1 MPELSVV
8 IPTYNRAEQ
17 LRACLESLAQQEQPV
32 ADFEVVVV
40 VDGSTDH
47 TPDMLAALE
56 LPYVLRVVRQEN
68 RGSARARNH
77 GIEASRGRFCLFLD
91 DDMIAAPSLVSEH
104 LRGQKD
110 GDGVV
115 AIGQIT
121 LSGLPDEDWFVSSYS
136 RSWRRHYE
144 RLNDGVRLAAWSDCY
159 GGNFSAPRKALLALG
174 AFADDLPYAE
184 DIELAYRLKRY
195 GLSTVYIAEACAQ
208 QRDYKDSRRVTE
220 DAEKSGL
227 VCVAIW
233 RRHPEVLSELLGD
246 FNARKFRA
254 VMLSRFLLACSVPP
268 LFLVWL
274 GRFLGTEPQR
284 EAWYQFVYQ
293 YCYWRGVRR
302 AVADRETWRRLTH
315 GTTILMYHAFGAADE
330 PSHRFVVPAQRFS
343 RQMFWLKLLRYR
355 VISLE
360 EYVEYRRSYRLPPA
374 RAVVITMDDG
384 YLDNRDVAFPILRRY
399 GYPATIFLVSGA
411 VGRCNDWDEED
422 ALTGRRL
429 LSWADIEEM
438 KSAGM
443 SFGAHT
449 RTHPNLTDIPP
460 DQLRSE
466 ICGARADLAAV
477 LPTSISLFAYPYGE
491 YNDAVSAGVEEA
503 GFAAS
508 CSVESG
514 TNVPATPL
522 YALRRVE
529 IWGTDSILHFA
540 LSLWLGDARVWLRR

>member
-1 MPELSVV
+1 MLDLSII
-8 IPTYNRAEQ
+8 IPTYNRAKS
-17 LRACLESLAQQEQPV
+17 LRACLASLAQQKHP
-32 ADFEVVVV
+32 ATDFEVVVV
-40 VDGSTDH
+40 VDGSTDD
-47 TPDMLAALE
+47 TRAMVEQLD
-56 LPYVLRVVRQEN
+56 LPYTLRVVWQEN
-68 RGSARARNH
+68 SGPAVARNRGVEEAH
-77 GIEASRGRFCLFLD
+77 GRYCLFLD
-91 DDMIAAPSLVSEH
+91 DDMVAGPRLVGAH
-104 LRGQKD
+104 LRCQHEY
-110 GDGVV
+110 DGVV
-115 AIGQIT
+115 SIGQID
-121 LSGLPDEDWFVSSYS
+121 LPEKAHKDWFALSYA
-136 RSWRRHYE
+136 RSWRRHYN
-144 RLNDGVRLAAWSDCY
+144 RLNAGERAPTWSDCY
-159 GGNFSAPRKALLALG
+159 SGNLSAPRQALVEAG
-174 AFADDLPYAE
+174 GFAVDLPLE
-184 DIELAYRLKRY
+184 DVELGFRLQRQ
-195 GLSTVYIAEACAQ
+195 GLSILYVPEAYTEQKDYKKAGELVTEAEA
-208 QRDYKDSRRVTE
+208 RG
-220 DAEKSGL
+220 GL
-227 VCVAIW
+227 SVKLW
-233 RRHPEVLSELLGD
+233 RHHPAMLSELLGD
-246 FNARKFRA
+246 FNAPKLRE
-254 VMLSRFLLACSVPP
+254 VLLRRLLLV
-268 LFLVWL
+268 FLVTPHVLVLFSSHFARKSQHDSWF
-274 GRFLGTEPQR
+274 RFI
-284 EAWYQFVYQ
+284 YQ
-293 YCYWRGVRR
+293 YSYWRGVRR
-302 AVADRETWRRLTH
+302 AVADQETWRRLTH
-315 GTTILMYHAFGAADE
+315 GTTILLYHAFGAADE
-330 PSHRFVVPAQRFS
+330 PAHRFVVPAHRFS
-343 RQMFWLKLLRYR
+343 GQMFWLKLMRYR

-374 RAVVITMDDG
+374 RAVIITMDDG

-449 RTHPNLTDIPP
+449 RTHPSLTDIPP
-460 DQLRSE
+460 DQLSSE

-540 LSLWLGDARVWLRR
+540 LSLWLGDARVCLRR